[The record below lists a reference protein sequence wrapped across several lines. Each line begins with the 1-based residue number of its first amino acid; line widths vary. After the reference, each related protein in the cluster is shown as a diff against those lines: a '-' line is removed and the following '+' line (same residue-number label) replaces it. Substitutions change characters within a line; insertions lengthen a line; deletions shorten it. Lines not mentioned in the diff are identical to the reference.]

1 MTARIQACQMKSVY
15 AQTLQMQLLQLEQA
29 QIGGEK
35 GPQTG
40 HRERAALKVDV
51 MDVACT
57 G

>member
-1 MTARIQACQMKSVY
+1 MKSVY